1 MPNPATGEED
11 LIRSWYLGDS
21 DGNVTLADCLHAA
34 KYKAGDYVLV
44 DTDQAAT
51 LLGCLDTKHLHISAT
66 ALSTSTVRSYPCLV
80 LKPKTVVVEEVVT
93 TSTIVAAGDGVPHRR
108 RPAAESVIT
117 TCTTVTTSTSCRYG
131 PLEGNPAHAE

>member
-11 LIRSWYLGDS
+11 LIRSWYLGD
-21 DGNVTLADCLHAA
+21 GNGTLADCLHAA

-44 DTDQAAT
+44 DTARAAT

-66 ALSTSTVRSYPCLV
+66 VLPTSTVRRYPCLV

-93 TSTIVAAGDGVPHRR
+93 TSTIVAAGNGVPHRR
-108 RPAAESVIT
+108 RQAAESAVT
-117 TCTTVTTSTSCRYG
+117 TSTTTSTSCRYG
-131 PLEGNPAHAE
+131 PVEGNPAHAE